1 MCVYMGTCVCVCV
14 HVCMWMCVCGCGY
27 VWMYV
32 YHYVLWFMLLPHQWT
47 YPFIW
52 HHLHTHTHT
61 HRHSDNQGEQ
71 SPGDEEDPLPAV
83 ISSSPPCPKGGP
95 QESEEDPDVDTLRE
109 LLQQEE
115 SRLEMLKQIRG
126 LQDGSPKVTVAPGNQ
141 RPAGTPRM
149 GISSRLQQLVDTV
162 AVEQS
167 LNHTGIQS
175 KQRQLKSPANPKE
188 PSSTKTEFVE
198 TSSLITQ
205 TISQIRTSLGGSKVP
220 SIRPKTALPHESSA
234 NDAKQSSVIV
244 ASRKGQ
250 VFSGGQ
256 AVNGGGGGS
265 IDLSVE
271 NSKRYKDYLFK
282 ETHVRQSFR
291 KKMEKKILAAPY
303 PKTFRQVWP
312 VIPVY
317 DPLFIRNFGL
327 EAILLHFDEKM
338 RSAQK
343 TTQLKVKPVC
353 NQCSCDYAS
362 AWQVRKSNSKQLL
375 LCEACD
381 FANLKILQRS
391 KLSGQLKELVDSI
404 KKEEAKFDSE
414 CDEARKQVQQLEK
427 ACGAQRAA
435 AAAGGVV
442 SSSQT
447 TGQPTA
453 PVAAVGLG
461 KSGGAAAVPEVIVIG
476 DQSSPAL
483 DAAGQQRSKVT
494 VVEGSRKRKGDP
506 VAVVSSPAPPPSK
519 AMKPGS
525 ALDQTLEKLTQH
537 LLKKKL
543 DEHLGEPKQQE
554 SDSGGEAGKMADS
567 GMSGDNRR
575 SRRKGTP
582 KHKRHLS
589 SSGPGDQA

>member
-1 MCVYMGTCVCVCV
+1 MADVQETVESYISQDMDTAVEK
-14 HVCMWMCVCGCGY
+14 HNN
-27 VWMYV
+27 
-32 YHYVLWFMLLPHQWT
+32 
-47 YPFIW
+47 
-52 HHLHTHTHT
+52 
-61 HRHSDNQGEQ
+61 NQGVQ
-71 SPGDEEDPLPAV
+71 DNED
-83 ISSSPPCPKGGP
+83 
-95 QESEEDPDVDTLRE
+95 DVDTLRE

-115 SRLEMLKQIRG
+115 NRLEMLKQIRG
-126 LQDGSPKVTVAPGNQ
+126 LQDSSPKVTVAPGNQ

-167 LNHTGIQS
+167 LNHTSIQS
-175 KQRQLKSPANPKE
+175 KQRQLKSPAPSNPKE
-188 PSSTKTEFVE
+188 HSSTKTEFAE
-198 TSSLITQ
+198 TSTLITQ
-205 TISQIRTSLGGSKVP
+205 TISQIRTSLGGGKVA
-220 SIRPKTALPHESSA
+220 SIRPKLPHESSA
-234 NDAKQSSVIV
+234 DGAKQSSVIM
-244 ASRKGQ
+244 APRKGQ
-250 VFSGGQ
+250 VISVGQ
-256 AVNGGGGGS
+256 AVNGGGGAPT
-265 IDLSVE
+265 DLSIE

-291 KKMEKKILAAPY
+291 KKMEKKILSAPY

-338 RSAQK
+338 RSVQK
-343 TTQLKVKPVC
+343 TSQLKVKPVC
-353 NQCSCDYAS
+353 NQCNCDYAS

-375 LCEACD
+375 LCEVCD

-391 KLSGQLKELVDSI
+391 KLSGQLKELVDSV
-404 KKEEAKFDSE
+404 KKEETKFDSE

-435 AAAGGVV
+435 AAAVGVASPHH
-442 SSSQT
+442 SSLAMSQLAT
-447 TGQPTA
+447 PA
-453 PVAAVGLG
+453 AAVGLG
-461 KSGGAAAVPEVIVIG
+461 KSIVTPAAPEVIVIG
-476 DQSSPAL
+476 DQPSPAG
-483 DAAGQQRSKVT
+483 DAAGQHGKVT

-506 VAVVSSPAPPPSK
+506 VPAMNGPTPPPSK

-525 ALDQTLEKLTQH
+525 ALDQTLEKLSQH

-543 DEHLGEPKQQE
+543 DEHLGEPKQQQE

-567 GMSGDNRR
+567 GMLGDNRR

-589 SSGPGDQA
+589 SSGPGDQI